1 MSARR
6 SFARRLAFAT
16 APFLIAAFGI
26 AAPGQAQQTYPSR
39 TIRLVVPFPPGG
51 PTDVLGR
58 ILSVK
63 LGEILGQSVV
73 VENRP
78 GATGIVGSTL
88 VANSP
93 PDGYTLLLGT
103 AATHAI
109 NVSAF
114 KALSY
119 DPIRS
124 FAPVALAGSMAFLLF
139 AHPSMPSDAN
149 EFIELLRDHPKKYA
163 FGAPGTGA
171 SYLAT
176 ELFLHAADASA
187 LYVPYQGSGPV
198 LRDTLAG
205 TVQFMVSSVGV
216 GMPMVKQGKL
226 KALAVM
232 GASRLAS
239 APDVPTLD
247 ESGLR
252 DFQAETWNAVFAP
265 AGTPKAIVERL
276 NAAVNAAVRDAA
288 VKELLAKAGIDPI
301 SDSSPESTEAAVV
314 REIEKWSK
322 AFKLSGATPQ

>member
-1 MSARR
+1 M
-6 SFARRLAFAT
+6 
-16 APFLIAAFGI
+16 
-26 AAPGQAQQTYPSR
+26 
-39 TIRLVVPFPPGG
+39 
-51 PTDVLGR
+51 
-58 ILSVK
+58 
-63 LGEILGQSVV
+63 
-73 VENRP
+73 
-78 GATGIVGSTL
+78 
-88 VANSP
+88 
-93 PDGYTLLLGT
+93 
-103 AATHAI
+103 
-109 NVSAF
+109 
-114 KALSY
+114 
-119 DPIRS
+119 
-124 FAPVALAGSMAFLLF
+124 
-139 AHPSMPSDAN
+139 
-149 EFIELLRDHPKKYA
+149 
-163 FGAPGTGA
+163 
-171 SYLAT
+171 
-176 ELFLHAADASA
+176 
-187 LYVPYQGSGPV
+187 PYQGSGPV

>member
-1 MSARR
+1 MPARR
-6 SFARRLAFAT
+6 LFVRRLAFSMGLSFFAMLGF
-16 APFLIAAFGI
+16 PVL
-26 AAPGQAQQTYPSR
+26 GQAQEDYPSR

-88 VANSP
+88 VANSS

-114 KALSY
+114 KTLSY
-119 DPIRS
+119 DPIQS
-124 FAPVALAGSMAFLLF
+124 FVPVGFAGSMPFLLF
-139 AHPSMPSDAN
+139 AHPEMPSDVN
-149 EFIELLRDHPKKYA
+149 EFIELLRRHPRKYA

-176 ELFLHAADASA
+176 ELFLHAAGASA

-205 TVQFMVSSVGV
+205 TVQFMVSSAGV
-216 GMPMVKQGKL
+216 GMPMVNQGKL

-232 GASRLAS
+232 GASRLES

-252 DFQAETWNAVFAP
+252 NFQAETWNAVFAP
-265 AGTPKAIVERL
+265 AGTPKAIVTRL
-276 NAAVNAAVRDAA
+276 NAAINAAVEDAA
-288 VKELLAKAGIDPI
+288 VKPLLAKAGIDPI
-301 SDSSPESTEAAVV
+301 SDSSPESTAAAIV
-314 REIEKWSK
+314 REIDKWSE
-322 AFKLSGATPQ
+322 AFRLSGATPQ